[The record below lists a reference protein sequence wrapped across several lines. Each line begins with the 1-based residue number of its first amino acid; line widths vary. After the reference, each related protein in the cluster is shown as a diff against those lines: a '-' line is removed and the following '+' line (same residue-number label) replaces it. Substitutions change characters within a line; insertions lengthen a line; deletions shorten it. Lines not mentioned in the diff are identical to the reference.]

1 MMKRLTKK
9 GLIKVVGGVVLATSI
24 VLGLGKISPKVENNT
39 VAQVVDLSSKKDL
52 SQKDIDKVADNY
64 TKMIQKDKNNYVKL
78 HEGKNDLG
86 KQFAF
91 IDSKKGI
98 YELTIDT
105 LGDWNYT
112 FNSKEELQEAV
123 YTYNKNYTKPSN
135 NVDIL
140 DVKQFKDGSKLVNLN
155 DGSYYIID
163 EKNKDYTFF
172 EKDMGTIELKAKSLE
187 DLYKIVSTYKGI
199 CNDGEC

>member
-24 VLGLGKISPKVENNT
+24 VLGLGKISPKVENNI
-39 VAQVVDLSSKKDL
+39 VPQVVDLSSKKDL

-112 FNSKEELQEAV
+112 FNSKEELEEAV

-135 NVDIL
+135 NVDIS
-140 DVKQFKDGSKLVNLN
+140 DVKKFEDKSKLVSLS
-155 DGSYYIID
+155 DGSYYTID
-163 EKNKDYTFF
+163 EKNNDYTFF
-172 EKDMGTIELKAKSLE
+172 EKDMGTIELKAESLE
-187 DLYKIVSTYKGI
+187 DLYKIVDTYKAI